1 MVHHAI
7 TEGVNHPNLLNGLV
21 AKRAEIAGQIEAN
34 QQQLRKLIVDL
45 DAIEATIRV
54 FDPDIDMMAI
64 HPRPV
69 PPRHAAFKGE
79 VTRIVFKALR
89 EAKHPVTSRDIAKT
103 LMRERGLNVDD
114 KDVVVMMTKRVG
126 ACLKTQKNKGYV
138 RSVDIEGSTLLG
150 WVMVRKAER

>member
-7 TEGVNHPNLLNGLV
+7 SEDADHPNLLNGLV
-21 AKRAEIAGQIEAN
+21 AKRAELAGQIEAN
-34 QQQLRKLIVDL
+34 QQQLRKLIVEL
-45 DAIEATIRV
+45 DAIEATIRI

-89 EAKHPVTSRDIAKT
+89 EAKQPLTSRDIAKI

-114 KDVVVMMTKRVG
+114 RDVVVMMTKRVG
-126 ACLKTQKNKGYV
+126 ACLKTKKNQGYV
-138 RSVDIEGSTLLG
+138 RSVDLEGSNLLG
-150 WVMVRKAER
+150 WQIIRKGER

>member
-7 TEGVNHPNLLNGLV
+7 TEGVDHPNLLNGLV

-45 DAIEATIRV
+45 DAVEATIRV

-89 EAKHPVTSRDIAKT
+89 EAKEPLTSRDIAKV

-114 KDVVVMMTKRVG
+114 GDVVVMMTKRVG
-126 ACLKTQKNKGYV
+126 ACLKTKKNQGLV
-138 RSVDIEGSTLLG
+138 RSITIPGTLLG
-150 WVMVRKAER
+150 WELIRKAQR